1 MTMRRTMLG
10 LAAAAAGLAALPA
23 AAQPIPVGHLMDNSG
38 ATSDVGVPY
47 GQGVAD
53 TLAWVNNTRNGV
65 AGRQL
70 NVLGFDYGYQAP
82 RAVSQYQAWS
92 RDRVVAIQGWGT
104 ADTEALVRFVTRD
117 KIPYISGS
125 YSAALTDAGGKSG
138 RQGVEATPFNFFYGP
153 SYSDALRGMLRWAAD
168 DWKARG
174 QQGRPKYVHMGANH
188 PYPNSPKEAGEALAR
203 ELGFEVLPAIVFA
216 LTPGDYTAQCLT
228 LAQPGRQLRLS
239 RQHRRLEHLR
249 AARLP
254 DGGGERAVP
263 RQCLGHGRERHE
275 GGRHRGERRGVPRP
289 HRRRLGRPGRA
300 GHGRR
305 SAQISRVSD
314 PAGTAYRP
322 VHYLAG
328 ACAAMLMVEAMETA
342 AEGGGQITGER
353 IRDGFYARQ
362 GLGAAG
368 LRGRVQPLHLHR
380 GGPSRHHARL
390 ALPRACQRRHQR
402 RERRRADAR
411 RHHAPRAGRHRGA
424 GAQARVAGLVAP
436 R

>member
-1 MTMRRTMLG
+1 MTTQRMVLG
-10 LAAAAAGLAALPA
+10 AAVAAGLALPA

-65 AGRQL
+65 NGRKL

-138 RQGVEATPFNFFYGP
+138 RQGVEATPYNFFYGP
-153 SYSDALRGMLRWAAD
+153 SYSDGLRGMLRWAAD
-168 DWKARG
+168 DWKAKG
-174 QQGRPKYVHMGANH
+174 QSGRPKYVHMGANH
-188 PYPNSPKEAGEALAR
+188 PYPNSPKEAGEAMAR
-203 ELGFEVLPAIVFA
+203 ELGFEVLSPIVFA

-228 LAQPGRQLRLS
+228 LRNQGANYAYLGNTAGS
-239 RQHRRLEHLR
+239 NISVLR
-249 AARLP
+249 ACQAAGVNVQFLGNVWGMDENAMKAAGTAANGVVFPVRTS
-254 DGGGERAVP
+254 AVWGQEAP
-263 RQCLGHGRERHE
+263 SMANIQ
-275 GGRHRGERRGVPRP
+275 
-289 HRRRLGRPGRA
+289 
-300 GHGRR
+300 
-305 SAQISRVSD
+305 QISRVSD
-314 PAGTAYRP
+314 AGGTAYRP

-342 AEGGGQITGER
+342 AANGGQITGER
-353 IRDGFYARQ
+353 IRDGFYARKDWVPK
-362 GLGAAG
+362 GFEGVCA
-368 LRGRVQPLHLHR
+368 PSNFTPEDHR
-380 GGPSRHHARL
+380 GTMRVPLYRARVGGDTSQGSVAEL
-390 ALPRACQRRHQR
+390 M
-402 RERRRADAR
+402 
-411 RHHAPRAGRHRGA
+411 RAGTMKLESLGTVELERKREWLGW
-424 GAQARVAGLVAP
+424 
-436 R
+436 